1 MLARGVERN
10 EVIKSSDVVIERR
23 PKAEVGNDL
32 ASRDRAVGMQARKQL
47 RAGQALKTAD
57 LAKPDL
63 VQKDQAV
70 ILIYQ
75 AVGLHLTIRG
85 KALEGGTEGDV
96 VNVMNLQSKR
106 TVSGVVTGRGQVSI
120 TGAGAPPARSLRRD
134 LLDSVE
140 PGGSA
145 GRDRRQ
151 RRLNRVSKS
160 RVMVMYAS
168 RIHRLILT
176 GALLMTAAL
185 ASGCSSLDRLSQ
197 IGEKPK
203 LSAIENPTA
212 QPGYK
217 PVQMP
222 MPKPETASYNANSL
236 WRNGSRAFFK
246 DQRAA
251 RIGDILTI
259 TVNFTDKAN
268 MANESQR
275 SRTSKEDSGITDF
288 AGSKLLT
295 GNAAKVLPGKLLVT
309 ESAGSYDG
317 KGSVVRQENLQTN
330 VAAVVTQ
337 LLPNG
342 NLVVEGKQEI
352 RVNFEIRELIVAG
365 IVRPEDIQSDNTI
378 DSSKIAQARIA
389 YGGRG
394 QITDV
399 QQPRYGQQVTDILLP
414 F

>member
-1 MLARGVERN
+1 MSRFRN
-10 EVIKSSDVVIERR
+10 R
-23 PKAEVGNDL
+23 
-32 ASRDRAVGMQARKQL
+32 
-47 RAGQALKTAD
+47 
-57 LAKPDL
+57 
-63 VQKDQAV
+63 
-70 ILIYQ
+70 IL
-75 AVGLHLTIRG
+75 L
-85 KALEGGTEGDV
+85 
-96 VNVMNLQSKR
+96 
-106 TVSGVVTGRGQVSI
+106 
-120 TGAGAPPARSLRRD
+120 AGASL
-134 LLDSVE
+134 
-140 PGGSA
+140 
-145 GRDRRQ
+145 
-151 RRLNRVSKS
+151 
-160 RVMVMYAS
+160 
-168 RIHRLILT
+168 LIL
-176 GALLMTAAL
+176 GV
-185 ASGCSSLDRLSQ
+185 ASGCSSIDRLSQ
-197 IGEKPK
+197 IGEQPK
-203 LSAIENPTA
+203 LNAIENPTA

-251 RIGDILTI
+251 RIGDILTV

-268 MANESQR
+268 IANESQR
-275 SRTSKEDSGITDF
+275 SRASKEDSGITDF
-288 AGSKLLT
+288 VGAKTLG
-295 GNAAKVLPGKLLVT
+295 AQAQKVLPGRLLT
-309 ESAGSYDG
+309 TDSTSSYDG
-317 KGSVVRQENLQTN
+317 KGSVQRQENLQTN

-394 QITDV
+394 QISDF